1 MDKIFI
7 IEESLSEK
15 EYKPNFTLQN
25 SINQHSQP
33 ESNSISKAAGFI
45 GGVLTATSI
54 VSLPTALILNAAISS
69 PSIYKA
75 LTSKKSNEDQLNEI
89 EVKEIEKFLNKNG
102 LTVEECRARGFK
114 FPPGHPIVGQAYR
127 LHPLANYANT
137 KKSDTYMPENDY
149 DNILL
154 EEREA
159 ELLKILI
166 NLGATKIEIIEK
178 DENDNSSLVSASV
191 TADVAIASS
200 NISGSSKSTA
210 NSNNTNTRTYSLVG
224 KVWHENDSL
233 NRGDYAWLSYEPQW
247 DTLITAREIGGCTSA
262 TVEIKQLSKYSIDR
276 ELSADIKA
284 KINEIKGEVKHSK
297 DNQTNKIY
305 IINVDFAAPLQKPN
319 K

>member
-1 MDKIFI
+1 MDKIYI
-7 IEESLSEK
+7 IEDIFSEK
-15 EYKPNFTLQN
+15 EYKPNFTLPD
-25 SINQHSQP
+25 SSNQLIKT
-33 ESNSISKAAGFI
+33 ENNSISTTAGVI
-45 GGVLTATSI
+45 SGVLSAASI
-54 VSLPTALILNAAISS
+54 VSLPTALILNAAIAS

-75 LTSKKSNEDQLNEI
+75 LTNKKSDDTRLNET
-89 EVKEIEKFLNKNG
+89 EVKEIEKFLDKNG
-102 LTVEECRARGFK
+102 LTVKECRARGFK
-114 FPPGHPIVGQAYR
+114 FPPGHPIVGHAYR

-178 DENDNSSLVSASV
+178 DENDNSSLIGASI
-191 TADVAIASS
+191 TADAGISAA
-200 NISGSSKSTA
+200 NISGFSKSSA
-210 NSNNTNTRTYSLVG
+210 NNNNTNTRTYGLVG
-224 KVWHENDSL
+224 KRWFENDSL
-233 NRGDYAWLSYEPQW
+233 IRGDYAWLSYEPQW

-284 KINEIKGEVKHSK
+284 KIYEIKGEVKHTK
-297 DNQTNKIY
+297 ENKANKIY
-305 IINVDFAAPLQKPN
+305 IINVDFAAPLQKA
-319 K
+319 